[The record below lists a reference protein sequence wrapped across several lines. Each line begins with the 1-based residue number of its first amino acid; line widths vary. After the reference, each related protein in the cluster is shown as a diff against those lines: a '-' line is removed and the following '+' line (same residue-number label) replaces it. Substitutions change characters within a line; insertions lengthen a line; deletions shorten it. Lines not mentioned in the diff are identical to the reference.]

1 MTFEQQSCYSAPW
14 DWPANNLKVT
24 WGSRGGQE
32 APETSSLTRR
42 QGPQPELDGQNPN
55 PRTWWCRSAPGHPG
69 GLECSLPSALEHR
82 FHVTKCDNVAVLL
95 WWVALANVPGACGPT
110 TKGTE
115 DGSRLASR
123 LVGRNKKHDPSLCSR
138 AVQDAFKHIFFF
150 SPSQS
155 ENTRVQKGHTFVGQG
170 RVKSG
175 RVAISTVAF
184 ARIIPLLFLYY
195 CLYCYKYFYIY
206 L

>member
-123 LVGRNKKHDPSLCSR
+123 LVGRNKKHDPSLSLF
-138 AVQDAFKHIFFF
+138 ALEPFKTLSSISFF
-150 SPSQS
+150 S
-155 ENTRVQKGHTFVGQG
+155 RRLK
-170 RVKSG
+170 
-175 RVAISTVAF
+175 
-184 ARIIPLLFLYY
+184 ARIPEYKKVTLLWGRGGSNLAG
-195 CLYCYKYFYIY
+195 LQ
-206 L
+206 